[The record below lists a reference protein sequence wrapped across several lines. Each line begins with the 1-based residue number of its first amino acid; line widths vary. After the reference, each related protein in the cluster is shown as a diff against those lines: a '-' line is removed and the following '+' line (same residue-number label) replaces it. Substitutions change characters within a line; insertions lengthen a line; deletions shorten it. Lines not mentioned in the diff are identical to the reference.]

1 MVTKVNPNE
10 PVTREML
17 NDAVDAILNGV
28 DKLVIGLRAEMNG
41 LRAEMKLGFKKL
53 DVKIDYTK
61 NELIDEID
69 GLKADL
75 SDTPTKKEF
84 EGLKRRVYK
93 HHPL

>member
-93 HHPL
+93 HHPI

>member
-1 MVTKVNPNE
+1 
-10 PVTREML
+10 ML

-93 HHPL
+93 HHPI

>member
-28 DKLVIGLRAEMNG
+28 DKLVIG

-93 HHPL
+93 HHPI